1 MFGGSFGMTDAMKLL
16 TPFLMPGGDK
26 MKAVEGLV
34 KQFATDE
41 NIKKYS
47 GKIIEG
53 VAGLQAQHGCHYL
66 VTITPTID
74 QKDIYIGVVKT
85 DEYPAA
91 TTPVFQMFLS
101 QLTQADILNLISLI
115 TSYAGQQPNTT
126 ATKRIG

>member
-1 MFGGSFGMTDAMKLL
+1 MFNGFGMADAMKLL

-26 MKAVEGLV
+26 AKAVQGLAE
-34 KQFATDE
+34 KYATDE
-41 NIKKYS
+41 VIKGGS
-47 GKIIEG
+47 RKIIEF
-53 VAGLQAQHGCHYL
+53 AAELQKEHGCHYL
-66 VTITPTID
+66 ITITPTID

-126 ATKRIG
+126 DTKRIG

>member
-1 MFGGSFGMTDAMKLL
+1 MFGSSFGMADAMKLL

-53 VAGLQAQHGCHYL
+53 VAGLQAQNMCHYSL
-66 VTITPTID
+66 YITPTQD
-74 QKDIYIGVVKT
+74 NKDIYIVVHQLTHK
-85 DEYPAA
+85 A
-91 TTPVFQMFLS
+91 PVFQMYLS
-101 QLTQADILNLISLI
+101 QLTQADILLLISLI
-115 TSYAGQQPNTT
+115 TSYAVQQPNTT